1 MGSHRQQMHR
11 NALEAAQFGVGIS
24 LVPGPP
30 IIPDGNCI
38 IKAAISQV
46 REAIVQK
53 ITEFYEIIS

>member
-46 REAIVQK
+46 IMDFEYQYVVL
-53 ITEFYEIIS
+53 FLFL